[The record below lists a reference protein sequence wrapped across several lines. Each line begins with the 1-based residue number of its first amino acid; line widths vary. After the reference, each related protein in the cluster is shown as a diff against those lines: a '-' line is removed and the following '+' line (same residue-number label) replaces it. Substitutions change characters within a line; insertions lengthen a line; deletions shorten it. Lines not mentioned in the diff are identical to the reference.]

1 MKHYLDDK
9 LLNSPDRINVLVIG
23 CGGTG
28 SHVLSCL
35 ARINEAL
42 EMTGKNGITVTAYD
56 NDTVEAHNIGRQLF
70 YKQDIGRNKAE
81 VIIGRINATYGYG
94 WIGYPILFSFK
105 DKHNEHQRW
114 DIIITC
120 ADKVGIRREVDSYRD
135 LWIYFLDFGNSK
147 DSGQCILAH
156 QKSGMPTII
165 DMYPDL
171 VDDEDEPS
179 CSAIESLSKQS
190 LLVNSTL
197 ANLGC
202 NLLWKLLSD
211 YYIEYRGLFL
221 NLETG
226 TVKSI
231 EI

>member
-1 MKHYLDDK
+1 MKHYLDKK
-9 LLNSPDRINVLVIG
+9 LLNSPDRISILVIG

-35 ARINEAL
+35 ARINEML

-56 NDTVEAHNIGRQLF
+56 DDIVNDHNQGRQLF

-81 VIIGRINATYGYG
+81 VLIGRINQTYGYD
-94 WIGYPILFSFK
+94 WIGVPVKYKVDNSHRF
-105 DKHNEHQRW
+105 
-114 DIIITC
+114 DIIISC
-120 ADKVGIRREVDSYRD
+120 VDKVQIRKDINKMSN
-135 LWIYFLDFGNSK
+135 WFYFQDYGNSR
-147 DSGQCILAH
+147 DTGQVILGH
-156 QKSGMPTII
+156 YKHELPTVI

-171 VDDEDEPS
+171 KDDEDEPS
-179 CSAIESLSKQS
+179 CSAIESLSKQQ
-190 LLVNSTL
+190 LFINSTL

-202 NLLWKLLSD
+202 NMIWQLLSE
-211 YYIEYRGLFL
+211 YYIEYRGLYL
-221 NLETG
+221 NLSTG